1 VGAARRME
9 TAKEINVL
17 GELMGQSNGPRCRRR
32 SCWIWRLLSSSAVGS
47 HASEGFVVHH
57 IEIDKMPNLVGRER
71 KRWFAFEG
79 PGRLRLR
86 IDRSQL
92 SQPVVDDELIWE
104 RVPH

>member
-1 VGAARRME
+1 M
-9 TAKEINVL
+9 
-17 GELMGQSNGPRCRRR
+17 
-32 SCWIWRLLSSSAVGS
+32 SSAVLLDLALTVAVALWGS

-57 IEIDKMPNLVGRER
+57 IEIEKMPNLVGRER